1 MSSFSIFS
9 VFDAWFVPGFL
20 AEDDIRCIMVT
31 DFVKRKYSFRF
42 DLVWFVM
49 TWLINLS
56 SLLVGS
62 RKVLLQSQIVKGIR
76 ILFIQSHVFL
86 YWVDVQ
92 ITR

>member
-42 DLVWFVM
+42 DLVWFCHDMVDKSLFFACWVKESPASIPNCQRYSYIVY
-49 TWLINLS
+49 TEPCL
-56 SLLVGS
+56 SLLG
-62 RKVLLQSQIVKGIR
+62 
-76 ILFIQSHVFL
+76 
-86 YWVDVQ
+86 
-92 ITR
+92 